1 MKYETKVT
9 IGGWTI
15 TLLLLVAVVWTAL
28 TTPPYVPPSPDTLP
42 REPMMVNTAN
52 VIDITQEGNYT
63 RVWYSMKSKYLF
75 VEPPAYFQGPTK
87 IVTATRVVGG

>member
-1 MKYETKVT
+1 MKYENKVA
-9 IGGWTI
+9 IGGWI
-15 TLLLLVAVVWTAL
+15 AVAVVLVLLVFTIAFVP
-28 TTPPYVPPSPDTLP
+28 TPVPPSPDTLP
-42 REPMMVNTAN
+42 REAMLVNTAN

-63 RVWYSMKSKYLF
+63 RVWYSMKSKWLF